1 MLKPNFVRTY
11 YVDEYGNYIYFEFGK
26 ASSKEDDDKFQF
38 TLDSNEYVF
47 VYELINSYRERYQ
60 YEIKFIASKKETT
73 NAKFYVGDELVYT
86 YVVGDGE
93 SRVGKDINKNGV
105 GSTYAKALSSYE
117 KLLEALDMQHYSI
130 IDGVRNDFYINEV
143 VINSDNLD
151 ETSYFYKDIDG
162 DLKSIVINYLSTCKR
177 AIVTLKYTDGLDK
190 YNEVFTYGITFN
202 GEREFEPIKYDNLY
216 TNITY
221 NLLISDLYDK
231 DGLLIG
237 KINRVTIVP
246 EGKTE
251 VSQSS
256 IPVVNNLLSFS
267 FNKIGRYTIYFGAV
281 FTYDSLGYRVFNGV
295 TYSSVKY
302 SVEVYVSNSSGY
314 GSITYVTTADHPFSD
329 GSLEKTYTYLLKDKF
344 KLIPQSE
351 FEDTNGILI
360 GWKTKDFYTFIDGG
374 NDQLRLFYI
383 NNEID
388 NMITYFNSS
397 NVTLYA
403 EWDMGIKLPI
413 EVDPLAM
420 KNGVSY
426 LNQDMIYFLNTTIG
440 NPKTYYEIY
449 WSDLYDVIIKYMR
462 SDCELV
468 GIQIGD
474 ATFTNFSNMKNL
486 SVHLF
491 ESTIAK
497 AIIKKSYKVEFVVD
511 YSITSSAFKDE
522 KILEGNTVSKSN
534 KEELKIK
541 KDGYSFLYWATI
553 EDDVP
558 TKFDLDTPI
567 TKNMVLYAIFED
579 PDGNLVWGV
588 Y

>member
-1 MLKPNFVRTY
+1 M
-11 YVDEYGNYIYFEFGK
+11 
-26 ASSKEDDDKFQF
+26 
-38 TLDSNEYVF
+38 
-47 VYELINSYRERYQ
+47 
-60 YEIKFIASKKETT
+60 
-73 NAKFYVGDELVYT
+73 
-86 YVVGDGE
+86 
-93 SRVGKDINKNGV
+93 
-105 GSTYAKALSSYE
+105 
-117 KLLEALDMQHYSI
+117 
-130 IDGVRNDFYINEV
+130 
-143 VINSDNLD
+143 
-151 ETSYFYKDIDG
+151 
-162 DLKSIVINYLSTCKR
+162 
-177 AIVTLKYTDGLDK
+177 
-190 YNEVFTYGITFN
+190 
-202 GEREFEPIKYDNLY
+202 
-216 TNITY
+216 
-221 NLLISDLYDK
+221 
-231 DGLLIG
+231 
-237 KINRVTIVP
+237 
-246 EGKTE
+246 
-251 VSQSS
+251 
-256 IPVVNNLLSFS
+256 
-267 FNKIGRYTIYFGAV
+267 
-281 FTYDSLGYRVFNGV
+281 
-295 TYSSVKY
+295 
-302 SVEVYVSNSSGY
+302 
-314 GSITYVTTADHPFSD
+314 
-329 GSLEKTYTYLLKDKF
+329 EKTYTYLLKDKF